1 VNRTLYGTTYYGGGG
16 LNGIVFSLTL
26 QRPALDRGEV
36 ARGFDVPA
44 RGGRLLPQALAHV
57 LGGVGYVCARVARRI
72 VTLRRGGR
80 CRVRGRHLA

>member
-57 LGGVGYVCARVARRI
+57 LGGWGMYARESREESSRCGEVAD
-72 VTLRRGGR
+72 
-80 CRVRGRHLA
+80 AA